1 MLRLWTIGVRGKM
14 WRVIKQLYSDVESR
28 VKTGNGLTE
37 WFKLH
42 CGLRQGCPLSPTLY
56 NVFIDG
62 LVRELKGLGL
72 GVRVDG
78 GDLLCCLLY
87 ADDIVLIANSQSD
100 LEQLYEAVEDYCVKW
115 RFELNYLKT
124 KTVEFG
130 GDGDI
135 AALQDDESEDDFIA
149 ASDFYRYLGLMFHFS
164 GSWRLAKENM
174 ILKARKAMVWS
185 YNALLRKGDMTVK
198 GLLNIWSALVRPY
211 LEYGAEVWPSGRD
224 QVWAEAELIQRKM
237 GRRILRCSKNT
248 PVEVIQGELGW
259 MSLAGRRA
267 MLRLFFWAKILE
279 MSGLSWV
286 KRLYRA
292 GRQQLA
298 ADPRS
303 KSWCALTRQL
313 LNQLG
318 LGQHWERQVIP
329 DMAVWRA
336 MVRHRVIK
344 WEQSKWRLAMVSKP
358 KLSDYR
364 RWKTKLEMEPY
375 LLSRD
380 TTARRALT
388 RLRSTT
394 HELRV
399 ETGRW
404 EKFYVNGVRYRPRR
418 HERKCRLCYRETED
432 ETHFLLRCPIYADCR
447 TTLILQLERTAPL
460 THLDYL
466 HTRVLR
472 RENSLAGPTQLDCY
486 RTVAWLMDEERVRL
500 VLQFVKSAFRIRKK
514 SVRLANPGRPAYH

>member
-1 MLRLWTIGVRGKM
+1 MKI
-14 WRVIKQLYSDVESR
+14 
-28 VKTGNGLTE
+28 
-37 WFKLH
+37 WFFQKLIFNI
-42 CGLRQGCPLSPTLY
+42 LSY
-56 NVFIDG
+56 
-62 LVRELKGLGL
+62 
-72 GVRVDG
+72 
-78 GDLLCCLLY
+78 
-87 ADDIVLIANSQSD
+87 
-100 LEQLYEAVEDYCVKW
+100 
-115 RFELNYLKT
+115 RFE
-124 KTVEFG
+124 
-130 GDGDI
+130 
-135 AALQDDESEDDFIA
+135 S
-149 ASDFYRYLGLMFHFS
+149 
-164 GSWRLAKENM
+164 KENM

-344 WEQSKWRLAMVSKP
+344 WEQSKWRLAMYLIMV
-358 KLSDYR
+358 KL
-364 RWKTKLEMEPY
+364 
-375 LLSRD
+375 
-380 TTARRALT
+380 
-388 RLRSTT
+388 
-394 HELRV
+394 
-399 ETGRW
+399 
-404 EKFYVNGVRYRPRR
+404 F
-418 HERKCRLCYRETED
+418 
-432 ETHFLLRCPIYADCR
+432 
-447 TTLILQLERTAPL
+447 
-460 THLDYL
+460 
-466 HTRVLR
+466 
-472 RENSLAGPTQLDCY
+472 
-486 RTVAWLMDEERVRL
+486 
-500 VLQFVKSAFRIRKK
+500 
-514 SVRLANPGRPAYH
+514 